1 MKLWTGTCAVLAIIF
16 TWMIMNSETQ
26 TLAQSKPVPSPQ
38 VVERSQKATF
48 GGGCFW
54 CTEAM
59 LEDGEAILSVAAGY
73 AGAHVKNPSYRHV
86 CEGTTGH
93 AEVVQVTFDPVK
105 ITYKRVLELFW
116 RSHDPTSLNRQGADV
131 GDDSRLNHGSRVSL
145 FVVTSSCPWSVV
157 GSLGFMKIPYASY
170 DVFELLIAEDWAWAR
185 RCTRAPPQLQAQW
198 SWVVRR
204 RRRNLRARN
213 SNCAC
218 RVDQPGGRRDSTIG
232 RRELDWLRPCQ
243 FEMRIPD

>member
-1 MKLWTGTCAVLAIIF
+1 MNDNRFMKLWTGTCAVLAIIF

-26 TLAQSKPVPSPQ
+26 TLAQSKPAPSPQ

-59 LEDGEAILSVAAGY
+59 LEDVEGILSVVSGY
-73 AGAHVKNPSYRHV
+73 AGGHVKNPTYRHV

-93 AEVVQVTFDPVK
+93 AEVVQVIFDPVK

-131 GDDSRLNHGSRVSL
+131 GTQYRSTIMWHDEGQKTMAEASMKEAASL
-145 FVVTSSCPWSVV
+145 FARPIVT
-157 GSLGFMKIPYASY
+157 KIEKIDIFYP
-170 DVFELLIAEDWAWAR
+170 AEDYHQDYFKKNPTAGYCNFVIR
-185 RCTRAPPQLQAQW
+185 PKLKKFKQYLQK
-198 SWVVRR
+198 
-204 RRRNLRARN
+204 
-213 SNCAC
+213 
-218 RVDQPGGRRDSTIG
+218 
-232 RRELDWLRPCQ
+232 
-243 FEMRIPD
+243 

>member
-1 MKLWTGTCAVLAIIF
+1 MNDNRFMKLWTGTCAALAIIF

-26 TLAQSKPVPSPQ
+26 TLAQSKPAPSPQ

-59 LEDGEAILSVAAGY
+59 LEDVEGILSVVSGY
-73 AGAHVKNPSYRHV
+73 AGGHVKNPTYRHV

-93 AEVVQVTFDPVK
+93 AEVVQVIFDPVK

-131 GDDSRLNHGSRVSL
+131 GTQYRSTIMWHNEGQKTMAEASMKEAASL
-145 FVVTSSCPWSVV
+145 FARPIVT
-157 GSLGFMKIPYASY
+157 KIEKMDIFYP
-170 DVFELLIAEDWAWAR
+170 AEDYHQDYFKKNPTAGYCNFVIR
-185 RCTRAPPQLQAQW
+185 PKLKKFKQYLQK
-198 SWVVRR
+198 
-204 RRRNLRARN
+204 
-213 SNCAC
+213 
-218 RVDQPGGRRDSTIG
+218 
-232 RRELDWLRPCQ
+232 
-243 FEMRIPD
+243 

>member
-1 MKLWTGTCAVLAIIF
+1 MNDNEVMKLWTGTCAALAIIF

-26 TLAQSKPVPSPQ
+26 TLAQSKPAPSPQ

-59 LEDGEAILSVAAGY
+59 LEDVEGILSVVSSY
-73 AGAHVKNPSYRHV
+73 AGGHVKNPTYRHV

-93 AEVVQVTFDPVK
+93 AEVVQVIFDPVK

-131 GDDSRLNHGSRVSL
+131 GTQYRSTIMWHDEGQKTMAEASMKEAASL
-145 FVVTSSCPWSVV
+145 FARPIVT
-157 GSLGFMKIPYASY
+157 KIEKIDIFYP
-170 DVFELLIAEDWAWAR
+170 AEDYHQDYFKNNPNAGYCNFVIR
-185 RCTRAPPQLQAQW
+185 PKLKKFKQYLQ
-198 SWVVRR
+198 
-204 RRRNLRARN
+204 N
-213 SNCAC
+213 
-218 RVDQPGGRRDSTIG
+218 
-232 RRELDWLRPCQ
+232 
-243 FEMRIPD
+243 

>member
-1 MKLWTGTCAVLAIIF
+1 MNDNRLMKLWTGTCAVLAIIF

-26 TLAQSKPVPSPQ
+26 TLAQSKPAPSPQ

-59 LEDGEAILSVAAGY
+59 LEDVEGILSVVSGY
-73 AGAHVKNPSYRHV
+73 AGGHVKNPTYRHV

-93 AEVVQVTFDPVK
+93 AEVVQVIFDPVK

-131 GDDSRLNHGSRVSL
+131 GTQYRSTIMWHDEGQKTMAEASMKEAASL
-145 FVVTSSCPWSVV
+145 FARPIVT
-157 GSLGFMKIPYASY
+157 KIEKIDIFYP
-170 DVFELLIAEDWAWAR
+170 AEDYHQDYFKKNPTAGYCNFVIR
-185 RCTRAPPQLQAQW
+185 PKLKKFKQYLQK
-198 SWVVRR
+198 
-204 RRRNLRARN
+204 
-213 SNCAC
+213 
-218 RVDQPGGRRDSTIG
+218 
-232 RRELDWLRPCQ
+232 
-243 FEMRIPD
+243 

>member
-1 MKLWTGTCAVLAIIF
+1 MNDNRFMKLWTGTCAALAIIF

-26 TLAQSKPVPSPQ
+26 TLAQSKPAPSPQ

-59 LEDGEAILSVAAGY
+59 LEDVEGILSVVSGY
-73 AGAHVKNPSYRHV
+73 AGGHVKNPTYRHV

-93 AEVVQVTFDPVK
+93 AEVVQVIFDPVK

-131 GDDSRLNHGSRVSL
+131 GTQYRSTIMWHNKAQKTMAEASMKEAASL
-145 FVVTSSCPWSVV
+145 FARPIVT
-157 GSLGFMKIPYASY
+157 KIEKMDIFYP
-170 DVFELLIAEDWAWAR
+170 AEDYHQDYFKKNPTAGYCNFVIR
-185 RCTRAPPQLQAQW
+185 PKLKKFKQYLQK
-198 SWVVRR
+198 
-204 RRRNLRARN
+204 
-213 SNCAC
+213 
-218 RVDQPGGRRDSTIG
+218 
-232 RRELDWLRPCQ
+232 
-243 FEMRIPD
+243 

>member
-1 MKLWTGTCAVLAIIF
+1 MNDNEVMKLWTGTCAVLAIIF

-26 TLAQSKPVPSPQ
+26 TLAQSKPAPSPQ

-59 LEDGEAILSVAAGY
+59 LEDVEGILSVVSGY
-73 AGAHVKNPSYRHV
+73 AGGHVKNPTYRHV

-93 AEVVQVTFDPVK
+93 AEVVQVIFDPVK

-131 GDDSRLNHGSRVSL
+131 GTQYRSTIMWHDEGQKTMAEASMKEAASL
-145 FVVTSSCPWSVV
+145 FARPIVT
-157 GSLGFMKIPYASY
+157 KIEKIDIFYP
-170 DVFELLIAEDWAWAR
+170 AEDYHQDYFKNNPNAGYCNFVIR
-185 RCTRAPPQLQAQW
+185 PKLKKFKQYLQ
-198 SWVVRR
+198 
-204 RRRNLRARN
+204 N
-213 SNCAC
+213 
-218 RVDQPGGRRDSTIG
+218 
-232 RRELDWLRPCQ
+232 
-243 FEMRIPD
+243 

>member
-1 MKLWTGTCAVLAIIF
+1 MKLWTGSCAVLATIF

-26 TLAQSKPVPSPQ
+26 TLAQSKPAPSPQ

-59 LEDGEAILSVAAGY
+59 LEDVEGILSVVSGY
-73 AGAHVKNPSYRHV
+73 AGGHVKNPTYRHV

-93 AEVVQVTFDPVK
+93 AEVVQVIFDPVK

-131 GDDSRLNHGSRVSL
+131 GTQYRSTIMWHNVEQKTMAEASMKEAASL
-145 FVVTSSCPWSVV
+145 FARPIVT
-157 GSLGFMKIPYASY
+157 KIEKMDIFYP
-170 DVFELLIAEDWAWAR
+170 AEDYHQDYFKKNPTAGYCNFVIR
-185 RCTRAPPQLQAQW
+185 PKLKKFKQYLQK
-198 SWVVRR
+198 
-204 RRRNLRARN
+204 
-213 SNCAC
+213 
-218 RVDQPGGRRDSTIG
+218 
-232 RRELDWLRPCQ
+232 
-243 FEMRIPD
+243 

>member
-1 MKLWTGTCAVLAIIF
+1 MNDNRFMKLWTGTCAALAIIF

-26 TLAQSKPVPSPQ
+26 TLAQSKPAPSPQ

-59 LEDGEAILSVAAGY
+59 LEDVEGILSVVSGY
-73 AGAHVKNPSYRHV
+73 AGGHVKNPTYRHV

-93 AEVVQVTFDPVK
+93 AEVVQVIFDPVK

-131 GDDSRLNHGSRVSL
+131 GTQYRSTIMWHDEGQKTMAEASMKEAASL
-145 FVVTSSCPWSVV
+145 FARPIVT
-157 GSLGFMKIPYASY
+157 KIEKIDIFYP
-170 DVFELLIAEDWAWAR
+170 AEDYHQDYFKKNPTAGYCNFVIR
-185 RCTRAPPQLQAQW
+185 PKLKKFKQYLQK
-198 SWVVRR
+198 
-204 RRRNLRARN
+204 
-213 SNCAC
+213 
-218 RVDQPGGRRDSTIG
+218 
-232 RRELDWLRPCQ
+232 
-243 FEMRIPD
+243 

>member
-1 MKLWTGTCAVLAIIF
+1 MKLWTGSCAVLATIF

-26 TLAQSKPVPSPQ
+26 TLAQSKPAPSPQ

-59 LEDGEAILSVAAGY
+59 LEDVEGILSVVSGY
-73 AGAHVKNPSYRHV
+73 AGGHVKNPTYRHV

-93 AEVVQVTFDPVK
+93 AEVVQVIFDPVK

-131 GDDSRLNHGSRVSL
+131 GTQYRSTIMWHNEGQKTMAEASMKEAASL
-145 FVVTSSCPWSVV
+145 FARPIVT
-157 GSLGFMKIPYASY
+157 KIEKMDIFYP
-170 DVFELLIAEDWAWAR
+170 AEDYHQDYFKKNPTAGYCNFVIR
-185 RCTRAPPQLQAQW
+185 PKLKKFKQYLQ
-198 SWVVRR
+198 R
-204 RRRNLRARN
+204 
-213 SNCAC
+213 
-218 RVDQPGGRRDSTIG
+218 
-232 RRELDWLRPCQ
+232 
-243 FEMRIPD
+243 

>member
-1 MKLWTGTCAVLAIIF
+1 MNDNRFMKLWTGTCAALAIIF

-26 TLAQSKPVPSPQ
+26 TLAQSKPAPSPQ

-59 LEDGEAILSVAAGY
+59 LEDVEGILSVVSGY
-73 AGAHVKNPSYRHV
+73 AGGHVKNPTYRHV

-93 AEVVQVTFDPVK
+93 AEVVQVIFDPVK

-131 GDDSRLNHGSRVSL
+131 GTQYRSTIMWHDEGQKTMAEASMKEAASL
-145 FVVTSSCPWSVV
+145 FARPIVT
-157 GSLGFMKIPYASY
+157 KIEKMDIFYP
-170 DVFELLIAEDWAWAR
+170 AEDYHQDYFKKNPTAGYCNFVIR
-185 RCTRAPPQLQAQW
+185 PKLKKFKQYLQK
-198 SWVVRR
+198 
-204 RRRNLRARN
+204 
-213 SNCAC
+213 
-218 RVDQPGGRRDSTIG
+218 
-232 RRELDWLRPCQ
+232 
-243 FEMRIPD
+243 

>member
-1 MKLWTGTCAVLAIIF
+1 MNDNRFMKLWTGTCAALAIIF

-26 TLAQSKPVPSPQ
+26 TLAQSKPAPSPQ

-59 LEDGEAILSVAAGY
+59 LEDVEGILSVVSGY
-73 AGAHVKNPSYRHV
+73 AGGHVKNPTYRHV

-93 AEVVQVTFDPVK
+93 AEVVQVIFDPVK

-131 GDDSRLNHGSRVSL
+131 GTQYRSTIMWHNEAQKTMAEASMKEAASL
-145 FVVTSSCPWSVV
+145 FARPIVT
-157 GSLGFMKIPYASY
+157 KIEKMDIFYP
-170 DVFELLIAEDWAWAR
+170 AEDYHQDYFKKNPTAGYCNFVIR
-185 RCTRAPPQLQAQW
+185 PKLKKFKQYLQK
-198 SWVVRR
+198 
-204 RRRNLRARN
+204 
-213 SNCAC
+213 
-218 RVDQPGGRRDSTIG
+218 
-232 RRELDWLRPCQ
+232 
-243 FEMRIPD
+243 

>member
-1 MKLWTGTCAVLAIIF
+1 MNDNEVMKLWTGTCAALAIIF

-26 TLAQSKPVPSPQ
+26 TLAQSKPAPSPQ

-59 LEDGEAILSVAAGY
+59 LEDVEGILSVVSGY
-73 AGAHVKNPSYRHV
+73 AGGHVKNPTYRHV

-93 AEVVQVTFDPVK
+93 AEVVQVIFDPVK

-131 GDDSRLNHGSRVSL
+131 GTQYRSTIMWHDEGQKTMAEASMKEAASL
-145 FVVTSSCPWSVV
+145 FARPIVT
-157 GSLGFMKIPYASY
+157 KIEKIDIFYP
-170 DVFELLIAEDWAWAR
+170 AEDYHQDYFKNNPNAGYCNFVIR
-185 RCTRAPPQLQAQW
+185 PKLKKFKQYLQ
-198 SWVVRR
+198 
-204 RRRNLRARN
+204 N
-213 SNCAC
+213 
-218 RVDQPGGRRDSTIG
+218 
-232 RRELDWLRPCQ
+232 
-243 FEMRIPD
+243 

>member
-1 MKLWTGTCAVLAIIF
+1 MNDNKEMKLWTGTCAVLATIF

-26 TLAQSKPVPSPQ
+26 TLAQSKPAPSPQ

-59 LEDGEAILSVAAGY
+59 LEDVEGILSVVSGY
-73 AGAHVKNPSYRHV
+73 AGGHVKNPTYRHV

-93 AEVVQVTFDPVK
+93 AEVVQVIFDPVK

-131 GDDSRLNHGSRVSL
+131 GTQYRSTIMWHNEGQKTMAEASMKEAASL
-145 FVVTSSCPWSVV
+145 FARPIVT
-157 GSLGFMKIPYASY
+157 KIEKMDIFYP
-170 DVFELLIAEDWAWAR
+170 AEDYHQDYFKKNPTAGYCNFVIR
-185 RCTRAPPQLQAQW
+185 PKLKKFKQYLQK
-198 SWVVRR
+198 
-204 RRRNLRARN
+204 
-213 SNCAC
+213 
-218 RVDQPGGRRDSTIG
+218 
-232 RRELDWLRPCQ
+232 
-243 FEMRIPD
+243 

>member
-1 MKLWTGTCAVLAIIF
+1 MNDNRFMKLWTGTCAVLAIIF

-38 VVERSQKATF
+38 VLERSQKATF

-59 LEDGEAILSVAAGY
+59 LEDVEGILSVVSGY
-73 AGAHVKNPSYRHV
+73 AGGHVKNPTYRHV

-93 AEVVQVTFDPVK
+93 AEVVQVIFDPVK

-131 GDDSRLNHGSRVSL
+131 GTQYRSTIMWHDEGQKTMAEASMKEAASL
-145 FVVTSSCPWSVV
+145 FARPIVT
-157 GSLGFMKIPYASY
+157 KIEKIDIFYP
-170 DVFELLIAEDWAWAR
+170 AEDYHQDYFKKNPTAGYCNFVIR
-185 RCTRAPPQLQAQW
+185 PKLKKFKQYLQK
-198 SWVVRR
+198 
-204 RRRNLRARN
+204 
-213 SNCAC
+213 
-218 RVDQPGGRRDSTIG
+218 
-232 RRELDWLRPCQ
+232 
-243 FEMRIPD
+243 